1 MNGSSQDLARVRH
14 DLRTPINHILGYCEM
29 LLEEEELPPAFAT
42 DLRRVHEGGRQLL
55 RLIGEYFDETVM
67 DRQPLDLSRLYH
79 DLRTPVNH
87 IIGYSEMIGESAEEA
102 GLARWIPDLQRIG
115 QAARTWLALMEEYL
129 LPLVARATEPAAGG
143 EPPSPLDH
151 ASLLAPGV
159 NYQTPSPRTTVVRAA
174 RAGAILMADDDKANR
189 EILARRLRRQGH
201 TVIEAE
207 TGLQALQLMRAH
219 APDLVLLDLIMP
231 ELDGYQ
237 ILVKMK
243 SDPAL
248 RHIPVI
254 MISGLDQ
261 ENGIARCI
269 EAGAQDYL
277 TKPFNSVFLR
287 ARIGACLEQKR
298 LRDQEQATHLALVK
312 SQKRL
317 AAELAEAAAY
327 VRSLL
332 PEPLSG
338 AVRTDWRFLPSTELG
353 GDVLG
358 SHWLDDDHFAF
369 FLVDVSGHGL
379 SAAFL
384 SISILNVL
392 RSQSLPAT
400 DFKDPAAV
408 LGCLNVQFPMD
419 RHHNLLF
426 TAWYGVYCRSE
437 HRLIF
442 SSGGHPP
449 AVMISPPEG
458 PSAAPQRLRTPGM
471 ILGFDPGSRYQNEQ
485 CLAPPG
491 SRLFLYSDGA
501 YEIAKPDGGT
511 AKLEDFI
518 SQLATPGRP
527 GLSKLDE
534 LIAWARNLHGEGA
547 FDDDLSILMVE
558 F

>member
-1 MNGSSQDLARVRH
+1 MNGSSQDLSRIRH

-29 LLEEEELPPAFAT
+29 LLEEEGLPATFAT

-55 RLIGEYFDETVM
+55 RLIGEYFDETVSP
-67 DRQPLDLSRLYH
+67 RPPWDLSRLYH

-87 IIGYSEMIGESAEEA
+87 IIGYSEMIEESAEEA

-115 QAARTWLALMEEYL
+115 AAARTWLALMEEYL
-129 LPLVARATEPAAGG
+129 LPLAAQAGEPASGS
-143 EPPSPLDH
+143 EPLSALGA

-159 NYQTPSPRTTVVRAA
+159 NYHTPVPRTAVVRAA
-174 RAGAILMADDDKANR
+174 CMGTILMADDDQANR
-189 EILARRLRRQGH
+189 EILARRLERQGH
-201 TVIEAE
+201 TVIQAE
-207 TGLQALQLMRAH
+207 TGLRALQLMRAH

-231 ELDGYQ
+231 GLDGYQ

-243 SDPAL
+243 TDPAL
-248 RHIPVI
+248 RHLPVI

-317 AAELAEAAAY
+317 ADELAEAAAY

-332 PEPLSG
+332 PEPLTG
-338 AVRTDWRFLPSTELG
+338 EVRTDWRFIPCTELG

-358 SHWLDDDHFAF
+358 YHWLDDDHFALY
-369 FLVDVSGHGL
+369 LVDVCGHGL

-419 RHHNLLF
+419 RHHNMLF

-437 HRLIF
+437 HRLRF
-442 SSGGHPP
+442 ASGGHPP
-449 AVMISPPEG
+449 SVMVSPSEG
-458 PSAAPQRLRTPGM
+458 ASVALVPLRTPGL
-471 ILGFDPGSRYQNEQ
+471 ILGFDAGSLYQHGE
-485 CLAPPG
+485 CPAPAG
-491 SRLFLYSDGA
+491 SRLFLFSDGA
-501 YEIAKPDGGT
+501 YEIAKPDGTT
-511 AKLEDFI
+511 AKLEHFT
-518 SQLATPGRP
+518 SQMAAPGQP

-534 LIAWARNLHGEGA
+534 LIAWARNLHGEGP